1 MMHFLVIFPSSACYI
16 NLLIN
21 LKRGNFDSKMSVF
34 RSVAVWAA
42 WVPVTIFSFFLIA
55 LAWPFDRHTRMMH
68 NICVLWAKAVV
79 AISGVRVTVK
89 GLENVPKGQ
98 PVLFLSNHQG
108 AFDIPALQSVLP
120 VQFRW
125 VAKKSLFKV
134 PFVGWSMRLAGYIS
148 IDRENP
154 AEAMKSM
161 EEASVKMDQG
171 SSVIIF
177 PEGTRSESGSLLPF
191 KRGAFMLA
199 RKCGRPI
206 VPVAINGTG
215 GILKKGG
222 FIVNPVKVTV
232 EIGKPIEI
240 GSSGE
245 KELRNLTKRQVEAM
259 LKGTAREL
267 A

>member
-1 MMHFLVIFPSSACYI
+1 
-16 NLLIN
+16 
-21 LKRGNFDSKMSVF
+21 MSVL
-34 RSVAVWAA
+34 RSSAVWAV
-42 WVPVTIFSFFLIA
+42 WIPVTIISFFLIA
-55 LAWPFDRHTRMMH
+55 LAWPFDRRGNVMH
-68 NICVLWAKAVV
+68 NICVLWAKVLVAV
-79 AISGVRVTVK
+79 SGVRVRVT
-89 GLENVPKGQ
+89 GLGNVPKGS

-108 AFDIPALQSVLP
+108 AFDILALQSVLP

-161 EEASVKMDQG
+161 EEAAAKMDSG
-171 SSVIIF
+171 SSVVIF
-177 PEGTRSESGSLLPF
+177 PEGTRSETGSLLPF

-199 RKCGRPI
+199 KKCGRPI

-222 FIVNPVKVTV
+222 FIVNPMRVAIS
-232 EIGKPIEI
+232 IGSPIDI
-240 GSSGE
+240 GSSDE
-245 KELRNLTKRQVEAM
+245 KELRNMTKRQVEAM
-259 LKGTAREL
+259 LKGGAAEL

>member
-1 MMHFLVIFPSSACYI
+1 
-16 NLLIN
+16 
-21 LKRGNFDSKMSVF
+21 MSVL
-34 RSVAVWAA
+34 RSIAVWAL
-42 WVPVTIFSFFLIA
+42 WVPTTVFATFLIA
-55 LAWPFDRHTRMMH
+55 LVWPFDRQCALMH

-79 AISGVRVTVK
+79 AISGVRVKVA
-89 GLENVPKGQ
+89 GLQNVPKGQ

-154 AEAMKSM
+154 AEAVKSM
-161 EEASVKMDQG
+161 EEAAEKMSKGASV
-171 SSVIIF
+171 VIF
-177 PEGTRSESGSLLPF
+177 PEGTRSETGALLPF

-199 RKCGRPI
+199 RKSGRPI
-206 VPVAINGTG
+206 VPVAISGTS

-222 FIVNPVKVTV
+222 FIVNPMRVTV
-232 EIGKPIEI
+232 TIGSPIPI
-240 GSSGE
+240 GSSDE

-259 LKGTAREL
+259 LKGTAGEL
-267 A
+267 V

>member
-1 MMHFLVIFPSSACYI
+1 
-16 NLLIN
+16 
-21 LKRGNFDSKMSVF
+21 
-34 RSVAVWAA
+34 
-42 WVPVTIFSFFLIA
+42 
-55 LAWPFDRHTRMMH
+55 MH

-79 AISGVRVTVK
+79 AISGVRVKVA
-89 GLENVPKGQ
+89 GLQNVPKGQ

-154 AEAMKSM
+154 AEAVKSM
-161 EEASVKMDQG
+161 EEAAEKMSKGASV
-171 SSVIIF
+171 VIF
-177 PEGTRSESGSLLPF
+177 PEGTRSETGALLPF

-199 RKCGRPI
+199 RKSGRPI
-206 VPVAINGTG
+206 VPVAISGTS
-215 GILKKGG
+215 GILKRGG
-222 FIVNPVKVTV
+222 FIVNPMRVTV
-232 EIGKPIEI
+232 TIGSPIPI
-240 GSSGE
+240 GSSDE

-259 LKGTAREL
+259 LKGTAGEL
-267 A
+267 V

>member
-1 MMHFLVIFPSSACYI
+1 
-16 NLLIN
+16 
-21 LKRGNFDSKMSVF
+21 MSVL
-34 RSVAVWAA
+34 RSSAVWAV
-42 WVPVTIFSFFLIA
+42 WVPATIISFFLIA
-55 LAWPFDRHTRMMH
+55 LAWPFDRRGNVMH
-68 NICVLWAKAVV
+68 NICVLWAKVLVAV
-79 AISGVRVTVK
+79 SGVRVSVR
-89 GLENVPKGQ
+89 GLGNVPKGS

-108 AFDIPALQSVLP
+108 AFDILALQSVLP

-161 EEASVKMDQG
+161 EEAAFKMDRG
-171 SSVIIF
+171 SSVVIF
-177 PEGTRSESGSLLPF
+177 PEGTRSETGSLLPF

-199 RKCGRPI
+199 KKCGRPI

-222 FIVNPVKVTV
+222 FIVNPMKVSIS
-232 EIGKPIEI
+232 IGSPIDI
-240 GSSGE
+240 GSSDE
-245 KELRNLTKRQVEAM
+245 KELRNMTKRQVEAM
-259 LKGTAREL
+259 LKGAAEL